1 MWALLSASVA
11 LSSLVMVGNAN
22 PLLVCLGLVVAL
34 LLYMHWGMIRA
45 LWYYRH
51 VPGPLPL
58 PLFGNALTF
67 VRNPN
72 IHLVYRDWQLKYGNC
87 FKWFMGNGCVV
98 VFLDVDACREVG
110 LRKFSVFTNRDTA
123 PPTAR
128 KFLPPTI
135 QMTQQY
141 GLLRAKDKY
150 WKGMRSTANS
160 IFHNVETLASFCPL
174 MKETASE
181 LVERLAEVKEGE
193 AIDIWRAFG
202 DMTLDVIGS
211 TVFGVRFNSVRS
223 KGADAVKAA
232 RIVFA
237 NASVFGPTN
246 PYLFLAMMAPS
257 FMTPV
262 LQVLAR
268 KFPTKRMQEQRWAV
282 DFLGNVSA
290 EMYELAQK
298 ENNNNKNNN
307 DEDSK
312 IETSSEA
319 DSSPAGM
326 PSSYDF
332 TGNSFLKL
340 FINSHSRETGESLK
354 KVEVVS
360 QAFTFLLAG
369 YETTANTLA
378 QTVYLL
384 CKHKDKERALINEI
398 DRLEQQKEED
408 ETSSELLKSHVYVEA
423 CVKEALRLVGPAP
436 LVTRQAADQTV
447 IGGKR
452 IAKGT
457 GVHLGIHSL
466 HMNPQHFP
474 SPSTF
479 MPERFIPGSD
489 VYELQ
494 NHKAFMPFGLGPRMC
509 VASSFAMAEA
519 KLALIT
525 LYRKYSFEHN
535 PKHEYKNALSITL
548 SPVNGIEVLV
558 HKRKSNS

>member
-1 MWALLSASVA
+1 MAFPFLVAGLAAVACAGPAISLASQVLLAF
-11 LSSLVMVGNAN
+11 SLVILWAHVPMLHALWIYRNIPGPRPWPLVGNLPA
-22 PLLVCLGLVVAL
+22 LVK
-34 LLYMHWGMIRA
+34 
-45 LWYYRH
+45 
-51 VPGPLPL
+51 
-58 PLFGNALTF
+58 GNL
-67 VRNPN
+67 
-72 IHLVYRDWQLKYGNC
+72 HLVYLDFERQFGPC
-87 FKWFMGNGCVV
+87 FKIFVGFQVV
-98 VFLDVDACREVG
+98 LVYSDVDSVREIG
-110 LRKFSVFTNRDTA
+110 LRKFSVFTNRPS
-123 PPTAR
+123 PPEKVLSLLNER
-128 KFLPPTI
+128 
-135 QMTQQY
+135 QRESQQY
-141 GLLRAKDKY
+141 GILGAKDAY
-150 WKGMRSTANS
+150 WKGVRSTSHS
-160 IFHNVETLASFCPL
+160 IFHSVETLASFCPL

-237 NASVFGPTN
+237 NSGPFGSN
-246 PYLFLAMMAPS
+246 PYMVIAGVAPS

-262 LQVLAR
+262 LKLLASR
-268 KFPTKRMQEQRWAV
+268 FPTQGMRENQWAV
-282 DFLGNVSA
+282 AFLNDVSD

-298 ENNNNKNNN
+298 ENNNNN
-307 DEDSK
+307 DGK
-312 IETSSEA
+312 IEASSEA

-340 FINSHSRETGESLK
+340 FINGHSRVTGESLK

-360 QAFTFLLAG
+360 QAFIFLLAG

-384 CKHKDKERALINEI
+384 CKHKDKERVLINEI
-398 DRLEQQKEED
+398 DRLEQQEEE
-408 ETSSELLKSHVYVEA
+408 ETSSELKSHVYVEA
-423 CVKEALRLVGPAP
+423 CVKEALRMVGPGAF
-436 LVTRQAADQTV
+436 LARLASRDTEV
-447 IGGKR
+447 GKR
-452 IAKGT
+452 CIAKDT
-457 GVHLGIHSL
+457 PL
-466 HMNPQHFP
+466 HMHTHSMHHNPQYFP

-479 MPERFIPGSD
+479 MPERFIPGSE

-509 VASSFAMAEA
+509 VAWNFAMAEA

-535 PKHEYKNALSITL
+535 PKHEYKNSLSITL

-558 HKRKSNS
+558 HKRK

>member
-1 MWALLSASVA
+1 
-11 LSSLVMVGNAN
+11 
-22 PLLVCLGLVVAL
+22 
-34 LLYMHWGMIRA
+34 
-45 LWYYRH
+45 
-51 VPGPLPL
+51 
-58 PLFGNALTF
+58 
-67 VRNPN
+67 
-72 IHLVYRDWQLKYGNC
+72 
-87 FKWFMGNGCVV
+87 
-98 VFLDVDACREVG
+98 
-110 LRKFSVFTNRDTA
+110 
-123 PPTAR
+123 
-128 KFLPPTI
+128 
-135 QMTQQY
+135 
-141 GLLRAKDKY
+141 
-150 WKGMRSTANS
+150 
-160 IFHNVETLASFCPL
+160 
-174 MKETASE
+174 
-181 LVERLAEVKEGE
+181 VKEGE

-237 NASVFGPTN
+237 NSGPFGSN
-246 PYLFLAMMAPS
+246 PYMVIAGVAPS

-262 LQVLAR
+262 LKLLASR
-268 KFPTKRMQEQRWAV
+268 FPTQGMRENQWAV
-282 DFLGNVSA
+282 AFLNDVSD

-298 ENNNNKNNN
+298 ENNNNN
-307 DEDSK
+307 DGK

-340 FINSHSRETGESLK
+340 FINGHSRVTGESLK

-360 QAFTFLLAG
+360 QAFIFLLAG

-398 DRLEQQKEED
+398 DRLEQQQEEE

-423 CVKEALRLVGPAP
+423 CVKEALRMVGPAP

-479 MPERFIPGSD
+479 MPERFIPGSE

-509 VASSFAMAEA
+509 VAWNFAMAEA

-535 PKHEYKNALSITL
+535 PKHEYKNSMILTL
-548 SPVNGIEVLV
+548 GPSNGVEVLV
-558 HKRKSNS
+558 HKRK

>member
-1 MWALLSASVA
+1 M
-11 LSSLVMVGNAN
+11 
-22 PLLVCLGLVVAL
+22 
-34 LLYMHWGMIRA
+34 
-45 LWYYRH
+45 
-51 VPGPLPL
+51 
-58 PLFGNALTF
+58 
-67 VRNPN
+67 
-72 IHLVYRDWQLKYGNC
+72 
-87 FKWFMGNGCVV
+87 
-98 VFLDVDACREVG
+98 
-110 LRKFSVFTNRDTA
+110 
-123 PPTAR
+123 
-128 KFLPPTI
+128 
-135 QMTQQY
+135 
-141 GLLRAKDKY
+141 
-150 WKGMRSTANS
+150 
-160 IFHNVETLASFCPL
+160 
-174 MKETASE
+174 
-181 LVERLAEVKEGE
+181 GE

-211 TVFGVRFNSVRS
+211 TVFGDS
-223 KGADAVKAA
+223 GP
-232 RIVFA
+232 
-237 NASVFGPTN
+237 FGSN
-246 PYLFLAMMAPS
+246 PYMVIAGVAPAS
-257 FMTPV
+257 MTPV

-268 KFPTKRMQEQRWAV
+268 KFPTKGMRENQWAV
-282 DFLGNVSA
+282 GFLNGVSD

-298 ENNNNKNNN
+298 ENNNNKNKN

-326 PSSYDF
+326 LSYDF

-340 FINSHSRETGESLK
+340 FINGHSRVTGESLK

-360 QAFTFLLAG
+360 QAFIFLLAG

-398 DRLEQQKEED
+398 DRLEQEKEED

-479 MPERFIPGSD
+479 MPERFIPGSK

-535 PKHEYKNALSITL
+535 PKHEYKNSLSITL
-548 SPVNGIEVLV
+548 SPVNGVEVLV